1 MSQISISG
9 TIYDSTKVIA
19 VSGAEI
25 ISSSGT
31 RAVSDSFGKYHIIAA
46 EKDSLS
52 FIYNGKTTAKF
63 AVSQVENPGAFDISL
78 HIRIREK
85 YKMLKEV
92 RVFTRSYREDS
103 IENRTRYASI
113 FNYSKGGL
121 SPSFD
126 PTTGAAGLDINQ
138 LINMFRFKRNRQLRK
153 MQERLLEQEQE
164 RYINYRFN
172 KAAVRRITRLDG
184 TDLEIFMRDYR
195 PDYEFTVNAGTV
207 DFYQY
212 VLNASYHY
220 RQQKLLKPS
229 AIRPVADSI
238 PSH

>member
-1 MSQISISG
+1 LPLKHFSSPIKSNQYLNIAATKCLWLKISFKILCFFILGCFAFEGAMSQISISG

-113 FNYSKGGL
+113 FNY
-121 SPSFD
+121 
-126 PTTGAAGLDINQ
+126 
-138 LINMFRFKRNRQLRK
+138 
-153 MQERLLEQEQE
+153 
-164 RYINYRFN
+164 
-172 KAAVRRITRLDG
+172 
-184 TDLEIFMRDYR
+184 
-195 PDYEFTVNAGTV
+195 
-207 DFYQY
+207 
-212 VLNASYHY
+212 
-220 RQQKLLKPS
+220 
-229 AIRPVADSI
+229 
-238 PSH
+238 